1 MAPPIAW
8 CPGPQARGVG
18 MKRDKHKSTR
28 PPKAKAERE
37 VLRFSRN
44 HIALPPHPSF
54 ILLAQVLARAEVRAQ
69 ILRDDFDED

>member
-1 MAPPIAW
+1 
-8 CPGPQARGVG
+8 
-18 MKRDKHKSTR
+18 MKRSKDNCPC

-69 ILRDDFDED
+69 ILRGDFDED